1 MKKLTLLAFAF
12 YVMTFSSAQAQE
24 IQKQDALTVAET
36 FLNTRTNP
44 AEILSIERFY
54 DKKSCLAWIINLE
67 PPGFLIISP
76 SEQLRP
82 VLAYSFESPWI
93 TGGEEEQIFLTLMK
107 VDLRSKLDYPNQSFA
122 YKQKCIDEWD
132 SYRNATFKDYRLEQ
146 WPPEGTT
153 PTGGWLFTNWTQGS
167 PYNSMCPIDPNTH
180 QRCLA
185 GCPATAMSQVL
196 NCIIEINNTR
206 FDEGDDY
213 YHSYGAGN
221 QYWIDDDWEEYGF
234 PCFDTLNA
242 YLDLVEE
249 NYLGNKP
256 LSNDEIAALTFACG
270 TALKQV
276 YTSSI
281 SGTFGIE
288 QARDAFQ
295 RFGFTESRLVYSSDT
310 LLNRDLAENIKEGNP
325 AQLGLIDPPHTV
337 GHNVVVDGY
346 NSDEFYHFNFGWGGN
361 SNGWYTMPPATA
373 PYNLTVIEGI
383 VLDIRGNNPHVS
395 VNEISIAEKRISVY
409 ISEGNLLT
417 VVNNS
422 NKAINPAI
430 NLYDGLGRL
439 LTHTSASLPAKGSKV
454 QISLPSTY
462 YGLLVAQVVYDANLS
477 ETFKFIKTR

>member
-1 MKKLTLLAFAF
+1 M
-12 YVMTFSSAQAQE
+12 AQ
-24 IQKQDALTVAET
+24 I
-36 FLNTRTNP
+36 LN
-44 AEILSIERFY
+44 FH
-54 DKKSCLAWIINLE
+54 
-67 PPGFLIISP
+67 
-76 SEQLRP
+76 
-82 VLAYSFESPWI
+82 
-93 TGGEEEQIFLTLMK
+93 
-107 VDLRSKLDYPNQSFA
+107 RSVNSVYFD
-122 YKQKCIDEWD
+122 DE
-132 SYRNATFKDYRLEQ
+132 
-146 WPPEGTT
+146 
-153 PTGGWLFTNWTQGS
+153 
-167 PYNSMCPIDPNTH
+167 
-180 QRCLA
+180 
-185 GCPATAMSQVL
+185 
-196 NCIIEINNTR
+196 
-206 FDEGDDY
+206 DDY
-213 YHSYGAGN
+213 YHNYAGR
-221 QYWIDDDWEEYGF
+221 QYWIDDDWEEHGF

-361 SNGWYTMPPATA
+361 SNGWYTMPPTTA

-409 ISEGNLLT
+409 ISEANLLT

-422 NKAINPAI
+422 DKAINPAI

-439 LTHTSASLPAKGSKV
+439 LVHTSASLPAKGSKV

-462 YGLLVAQVVYDANLS
+462 YGLFVAQAVYDANLS